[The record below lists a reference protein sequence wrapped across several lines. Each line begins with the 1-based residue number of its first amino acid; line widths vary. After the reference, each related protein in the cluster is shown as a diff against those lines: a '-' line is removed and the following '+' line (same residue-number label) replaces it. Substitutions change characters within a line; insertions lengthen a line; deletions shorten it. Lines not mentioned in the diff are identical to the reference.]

1 MTRPDIMEKLRDAMK
16 RSSREVVDWNA
27 VTEESEIPAI
37 GFDSLTI
44 LDLVYDIQQ
53 AFHVEFDAEELS
65 GVLKVGDLVTFLEK
79 RLP

>member
-1 MTRPDIMEKLRDAMK
+1 MK
-16 RSSREVVDWNA
+16 HSSREVVDWNA

-53 AFHVEFDAEELS
+53 AFRVEFDAEELS
-65 GVLKVGDLVTFLEK
+65 GVLKVGDLVAFLEK
-79 RLP
+79 RLS